1 MGKLRLG
8 IIGAGSWVVASHLPT
23 LAARS
28 DEVAFAGVCR
38 HGPDL
43 LERVR
48 SRWGFAM
55 ASEDYR
61 DVLDAGVDIV
71 IVASPSAL
79 HFEHARAALLVG
91 AHVLVEKPFTVS
103 ARDAWTLVDLA
114 ARQDRHLIVSF
125 GYNYRPIFT
134 AAQQLLTEHG
144 IGEPES
150 LMISMSSVTRD
161 LLTNRG
167 AYPRAAPEA
176 QPEAATWTDP
186 ALSGGGYGQAQL
198 SHALGVA
205 LQLTGLR
212 AREVFAFM
220 RTPAGGPVE
229 LADAIT
235 VRYDN
240 GAVGT
245 VAGTSAHLGFEGN
258 RDQLQ
263 IRMVGDG
270 GHLDLAFEQDSVR
283 LFRPDG
289 PALSPQLPERAGAYE
304 CDGPPNLLVDL
315 AQGRDRVNASP
326 GELGARTTELLEA
339 AYRSTATGGPVTVG
353 RTSV

>member
-28 DEVAFAGVCR
+28 DEIALAGVCR
-38 HGPDL
+38 HGADR

-79 HFEHARAALLVG
+79 HVEHARAALLAG
-91 AHVLVEKPFTVS
+91 AHVLVEKPFAVTG
-103 ARDAWTLVDLA
+103 RDAWSLVDLA
-114 ARQDRHLIVSF
+114 ARLDRHLVVSF

-134 AAQQLLTEHG
+134 AAEELLSEPG
-144 IGEPES
+144 IGELES

-161 LLTNRG
+161 LLMNRG

-176 QPEAATWTDP
+176 QPDAATWTDP

-205 LQLTGLR
+205 LQLTGIR
-212 AREVFAFM
+212 AREVFSFM
-220 RTPAGGPVE
+220 RTPPVE
-229 LADAIT
+229 LADAIA

-258 RDQLQ
+258 RDQLH
-263 IRMVGDG
+263 IRMVGDR

-283 LFRPDG
+283 LFRPG
-289 PALSPQLPERAGAYE
+289 GSALSPRLPARAGAYE

-315 AQGRDRVNASP
+315 AQGRDRVNRSP

-339 AYRSTATGGPVTVG
+339 AYRSTATGMPVTVG
-353 RTSV
+353 RTAE